1 MWNKKDNKYL
11 GKSEISVKWHEND
24 VYTCKV
30 IHQGHHYLQN
40 ITKCSDIIVEPRFPD
55 IQTFSGNSDMAT
67 DTMSLLCIISNY
79 WPQNIDLV
87 WLKNGNKLDKKE
99 SVFTSMKQENGMYS
113 GNSLLNVSI
122 ESWNKET
129 YSCQV
134 THQNKDYTQAVQKP
148 QDFHTLYEDDGGEEL
163 RELEEIN
170 NMWTTTSTFIALF
183 LVTLIYSSFVTF
195 VKVK

>member
-1 MWNKKDNKYL
+1 
-11 GKSEISVKWHEND
+11 
-24 VYTCKV
+24 
-30 IHQGHHYLQN
+30 
-40 ITKCSDIIVEPRFPD
+40 
-55 IQTFSGNSDMAT
+55 MAT

-148 QDFHTLYEDDGGEEL
+148 QGMEAVLISYKFYLIKYIGMYDNVSLYL
-163 RELEEIN
+163 
-170 NMWTTTSTFIALF
+170 
-183 LVTLIYSSFVTF
+183 
-195 VKVK
+195 